1 MACPDQRAL
10 FGGRSNPRAYAPS
23 SVFSAKPNGYAAAP
37 GTGPEGQTCGQ
48 CGHCRQRTVHQR
60 HFYKCALAMHAWSR
74 DRSTDILLKSPACS
88 RFTAGTPKTTTIQ
101 TTKESD

>member
-1 MACPDQRAL
+1 MARPDQRAL

-48 CGHCRQRTVHQR
+48 CGHCRQRAVHQR